1 LRAKRPKTGHQHR
14 CHAECFFLWLVGIA
28 FFHVDMVDMV
38 ESPKTDIKQCCAIMT
53 ASLSCLHS
61 LAYAG
66 PLQTLGQRESNQAI
80 KQSSN
85 QAIKQAKTIAWGSGV
100 GIIGLSITFCVLWL
114 AVFVFIDFQA

>member
-1 LRAKRPKTGHQHR
+1 
-14 CHAECFFLWLVGIA
+14 LVGIA

-80 KQSSN
+80 KQSS
-85 QAIKQAKTIAWGSGV
+85 KQKLLLGEVGWESLACRSLFACYGWLSLSLSTSKLDSG
-100 GIIGLSITFCVLWL
+100 FLW
-114 AVFVFIDFQA
+114 